1 MEILRNLWYMFRRF
15 KVASILNFIGLTIA
29 FAAFY
34 VFMTQ
39 VDYNNSYNKGIK
51 DYERI
56 YRLELTSMAPDQFG
70 FGICCSRPHAESI
83 AELPQVEA
91 VSCYQ
96 LYPAHWEFRQKYIKR
111 ME

>member
-39 VDYNNSYNKGIK
+39 VDYNNS
-51 DYERI
+51 
-56 YRLELTSMAPDQFG
+56 
-70 FGICCSRPHAESI
+70 
-83 AELPQVEA
+83 
-91 VSCYQ
+91 
-96 LYPAHWEFRQKYIKR
+96 
-111 ME
+111 